1 MGDVDPQQAS
11 LASVEVEIVYG
22 RTGAAQVITQ
32 QVPGSATL
40 RQAIELSGIL
50 EMYPDIDLDSNK
62 VGIFSR
68 KRELHD
74 RVNAGDRIEIYQALK
89 VDPKEARRRRAKK

>member
-1 MGDVDPQQAS
+1 MGDVDPQQAP

-32 QVPGSATL
+32 QVPGRATL